1 MLGTIDAQRDWGH
14 AEDYVEGM
22 RLMLQQDKPD
32 DYVLATGETNS
43 VKDFA
48 TRVLNKLDIEHH
60 WTKSRKESP
69 QTDDYGNQISEGVF
83 IDECYTN
90 DHQLIITT
98 DEKFKRPAEVDIL
111 IGDSTKARKQLGWK
125 PRFTLDMLID
135 DMLEWD
141 LKRYG

>member
-48 TRVLNKLDIEHH
+48 SMVLEKLEVNYKWVD
-60 WTKSRKESP
+60 
-69 QTDDYGNQISEGVF
+69 TDCY
-83 IDECYTN
+83 DEN
-90 DHQLIITT
+90 DRLIITT
-98 DEKFKRPAEVDIL
+98 DKKFKRPAEVDIL
-111 IGDSTKARKQLGWK
+111 IGDSTKARTKLGWK
-125 PRFTLDMLID
+125 PKFTLDTLID
-135 DMLEWD
+135 DMLKWD